1 MPELILPCGSEEH
14 VCTAISVKMYRR
26 YTEIMERNESGSAQD
41 AFEANVQILS
51 EVFGISSRKV
61 EQAEVEDVTAAAKQ
75 IHFLMQEV
83 ITPKFL
89 NLNPEHPE
97 RVEKE
102 KSLFDEYDEENG
114 YTEEETQESIWKVCR
129 ENTDRVVKLCIRL
142 LKNSYEQCVKSDII
156 SLLDYVA
163 FEIDTLK
170 EN

>member
-1 MPELILPCGSEEH
+1 MPELILPCGCDEYI
-14 VCTAISVKMYRR
+14 CTAISVKMYRR
-26 YTEIMERNESGSAQD
+26 YTEIMERNNSDSVTD
-41 AFEANVQILS
+41 AFEANIQILS
-51 EVFGISSRKV
+51 EVFGVSSRKM
-61 EQAEVEDVTAAAKQ
+61 EQAEVEDITAAAKQ

-97 RVEKE
+97 KVEKE

-114 YTEEETQESIWKVCR
+114 YTEEEEEGNFWKVCR

-142 LKNSYEQCVKSDII
+142 LKNSYEQCMKSDIM

-170 EN
+170 ED

>member
-114 YTEEETQESIWKVCR
+114 YIEEETQESIWKVCR

-142 LKNSYEQCVKSDII
+142 LKNSYEQCMKSDII

>member
-1 MPELILPCGSEEH
+1 MPELILPCGSGEH

-97 RVEKE
+97 R
-102 KSLFDEYDEENG
+102 
-114 YTEEETQESIWKVCR
+114 
-129 ENTDRVVKLCIRL
+129 
-142 LKNSYEQCVKSDII
+142 
-156 SLLDYVA
+156 
-163 FEIDTLK
+163 EIGRAHV
-170 EN
+170 